1 MPHSSYLTP
10 RLALLVIPVAIAAAS
25 MSAVS
30 TAAVSP
36 PKRAH
41 AASSYVR
48 LLVKFRPHSSPRA
61 LKRTLGALGARREG
75 TLRHLRVVVVRVPRR
90 NAAALVSRLA
100 RSRAVKHVER
110 NHVSM
115 RITDAGVTQDTPTDP
130 LWGMQWG
137 AALTEA
143 PTAWAVTKGSASVV
157 VAVLDTGV
165 DLSHPDL
172 QGALV
177 PGYDFVNEDADPSDD
192 NGHGTGIAG
201 IVAARAG
208 NGLGGA
214 GFCPRCSV
222 MPVKVVSAAGWASDV
237 DVAPGITWAV
247 DHGANV
253 ISMSFGG
260 TYSSTIASAID
271 YATARGVLVVAAAG
285 NNGNSNSFYPAANTG
300 VLSVAGTQPD
310 DQLYSWSNYGPWV
323 SVAAPGCDLTTIRG
337 GQYGEFCGTSASAPV
352 VSGLAGLAMSYS
364 PSSSAQA
371 IKLAITSSARTV
383 SGVTNG
389 RVNVANTL
397 AALGATFLPAPPAP
411 ASLPAAPTVTAV
423 ASSPAGAAQL
433 AARHPSGVRSA
444 VPGRRIV
451 RFPHKALRH
460 GWRTSR
466 SVHHL
471 RLELLRRGR

>member
-1 MPHSSYLTP
+1 MPHASYLTS
-10 RLALLVIPVAIAAAS
+10 RLALLVIPVAIAAAD

-30 TAAVSP
+30 TAAGSP

-41 AASSYVR
+41 PTSGYVR
-48 LLVKFRPHSSPRA
+48 LLVKLRPHSSPRA
-61 LKRTLGALGARREG
+61 LKRTLGALGATREG

-115 RITDAGVTQDTPTDP
+115 RVAGAGLVQDTPTDP

-137 AALTEA
+137 AALTDA
-143 PTAWAVTKGSASVV
+143 PTAWAVAKGSANVV

-165 DLSHPDL
+165 DLSQPDL

-253 ISMSFGG
+253 INMSFGG

-285 NNGNSNSFYPAANTG
+285 NNGNSSSFYPAADAG
-300 VLSVAGTQPD
+300 VLSVAGTQSD
-310 DQLYSWSNYGPWV
+310 DSLYPWSNYGSWV

-352 VSGLAGLAMSYS
+352 VSGLAALAMSYS
-364 PSSSAQA
+364 PSSSAEA
-371 IKLAITSSARTV
+371 IKLAITSGGRTV
-383 SGVTNG
+383 GGVTNG
-389 RVNVANTL
+389 RVDFANTL

-411 ASLPAAPTVTAV
+411 PPSPVAPSSPTAV
-423 ASSPAGAAQL
+423 AGPTGGATQSAAPPA
-433 AARHPSGVRSA
+433 RVREA

-451 RFPHKALRH
+451 RFPHATLRH

-466 SVHHL
+466 SARHL